1 MTLGL
6 LAAWP
11 LAARGWPARAA
22 GALALAV
29 ASFFAWSLLAVGA
42 WAAIVAW
49 RRDGLRTAVALSAL
63 CGAVLLA
70 FYGLLFAASGFDPIG
85 TIRAT
90 EEVYRAGIASLR
102 PYWYWLLGSPT
113 AFLLVLGLPLA
124 YLALKAL
131 ARLETLAYA
140 IFAVIAIAAVL
151 GLTKAE
157 TERIW
162 LFLAPF
168 VCLAA
173 ATQAKPTRWLF
184 GALAAQALLYELL
197 FDTVW

>member
-1 MTLGL
+1 VAGPRRRSGRPRAGL
-6 LAAWP
+6 HAVLA
-11 LAARGWPARAA
+11 
-22 GALALAV
+22 
-29 ASFFAWSLLAVGA
+29 
-42 WAAIVAW
+42 
-49 RRDGLRTAVALSAL
+49 AL
-63 CGAVLLA
+63 CGVAVLA

-90 EEVYRAGIASLR
+90 EEVYRRGIASLR

-113 AFLLVLGLPLA
+113 AFLLVLGLPIA
-124 YLALKAL
+124 YFALQAL
-131 ARLETLAYA
+131 ARLETLAIA

-173 ATQAKPTRWLF
+173 ATHAKPTRFLF
-184 GALAAQALLYELL
+184 GALAAQAVFYELL